1 MDESTLTVRYS
12 KALFALAKEEDELLS
27 LKNDM
32 ELVLDVCKNSVEFV
46 NFLKSP
52 VIKDSEKFRVITLIF
67 KDRVNY
73 FTLNFFRIII
83 NNNRETLV
91 PSVCR
96 HVLTLIR
103 HEKGIKSVIL
113 TTAKEIDE
121 NILKK
126 LTGILER
133 ELGGKVELTNRINP
147 KIIGGIIL
155 QIDDKQYDES
165 IATKLKQLKQQLLK
179 ATIEA

>member
-12 KALFALAKEEDELLS
+12 KALFSLAKEEDELLS

-32 ELVLDVCKNSVEFV
+32 ELVLDVCKNSVEFD
-46 NFLKSP
+46 NFFKSP
-52 VIKDSEKFRVITLIF
+52 VIKGSEKFRVISLIF
-67 KDRVNY
+67 KEKVSY
-73 FTLNFFRIII
+73 FTLNFFRIVIQ
-83 NNNRETLV
+83 NSRETFV

-103 HEKGIKSVIL
+103 QEKGIKSAVL
-113 TTAKEIDE
+113 TTAKEIDG
-121 NILKK
+121 NIQKK
-126 LTGILER
+126 LTAILER

-155 QIDDKQYDES
+155 QIDDKQYDAS
-165 IATKLKQLKQQLLK
+165 VATKLKQLKQQLLK
-179 ATIEA
+179 ATVEA